1 MWFFDTPG
9 TPGGGS
15 IVERIFSRSKQP
27 LCLGYLWNDFEMS
40 WISLSWGKFKITI
53 LIVKYFLSKMTIWG
67 LRAWVSKN
75 KQKILTWKRSSF
87 VNMRVP
93 WLSMCQS
100 LRRTHDSWKNN
111 KTKIIND
118 KYVYVCIYNGTFMS
132 NGRYELFELYYNS
145 LLLQFYNFGSWSQ
158 SGMKN
163 ACFKEVIPRSH
174 KQDVCWYSTGNLSTK
189 VWRLTSYITTI
200 SLTPLPPGMS
210 DECWV
215 AKNKNV
221 SKSRPSQNCLVNFCT
236 SKFLKALKIK
246 LFSIHIHSKKRV
258 QLSEAQKF
266 AREFSYGLNFR
277 YFSLLYWCTIY

>member
-1 MWFFDTPG
+1 MKQ
-9 TPGGGS
+9 
-15 IVERIFSRSKQP
+15 IV
-27 LCLGYLWNDFEMS
+27 
-40 WISLSWGKFKITI
+40 I
-53 LIVKYFLSKMTIWG
+53 LIIKRYFLSKTTIWE
-67 LRAWVSKN
+67 LRDWVSKN

-145 LLLQFYNFGSWSQ
+145 LLLQFYNFGSWSH
-158 SGMKN
+158 SGMRN

-174 KQDVCWYSTGNLSTK
+174 RQDVCWYWQSINQSLAVVHLS
-189 VWRLTSYITTI
+189 RALILPPI
-200 SLTPLPPGMS
+200 SLPTLPPGMP
-210 DECWV
+210 DEGWV
-215 AKNKNV
+215 AKHKKF

-236 SKFLKALKIK
+236 SKFLKALKI
-246 LFSIHIHSKKRV
+246 
-258 QLSEAQKF
+258 
-266 AREFSYGLNFR
+266 
-277 YFSLLYWCTIY
+277 